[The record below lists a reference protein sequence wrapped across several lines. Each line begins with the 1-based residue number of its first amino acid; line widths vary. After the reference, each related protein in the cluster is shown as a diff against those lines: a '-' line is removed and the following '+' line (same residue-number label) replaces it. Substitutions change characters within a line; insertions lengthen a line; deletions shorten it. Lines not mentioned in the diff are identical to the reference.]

1 MARCVPSEE
10 RAEVFHKAGGTVWEN
25 PVSAAAELSGQTTRE
40 VPAGTHQIHGDHP
53 RSKCV
58 HELFEEQAARTPDA
72 VAVVF
77 ENEQLT
83 YGELN
88 QRANQLAHHL
98 RLRGIGLGITAAI
111 CLDPSLELLVAILG
125 VLKAGGTYLP
135 LDPGYPA
142 ERITYMLEKS
152 GARLVILAG
161 TPAAGFVAPATIE
174 VVRLDEERPVIAGQF
189 SRNLA
194 PLANPDDLIYII
206 FTSGSTGQPKGA
218 AIRHGGFANLLNWYV
233 TDFGICGTDRVLVCS
248 SISFDL
254 TQKNF
259 YAPLL
264 KGGTLYFSPPGPYD
278 ASLLAGSIQKHGIT
292 LINCT
297 PSALHPLVE
306 SAGER
311 SFESLASLRT
321 VVLGGEPISIPRIR
335 PWLTSPTCNA
345 EIINTYGPTECT
357 DICAFHR
364 LTRENLD
371 HYNFAPLGRPIPH
384 VQLVILDEALQR
396 CRPGSPGELC
406 IGGAGVGA
414 GYLNDPEMTAAKFP
428 PNPFSFVAGTRLY
441 RTGDRVRM
449 LPDGNLEFMGRMDN
463 QVKIRGFR
471 VELGEIEAVLN
482 AHPNIKNAVVI
493 AREDKPDEKFLAAY
507 LVPRTQPP
515 PAVSELRGFLKAK
528 LPHYMVPAV
537 FVNLA
542 ALPLNRNGK
551 VDRNALPA
559 PAGEISGWEAGYVAP
574 RSPTEER
581 LAEIWSG
588 VFGLKQVGIND
599 NFFELGGHSLLAIRL
614 VNEIKKSLHQNLPL
628 PVFFRDPTIE
638 GIARSLQQEGQ
649 AGAEMN
655 LIPLQEGKSSETIY
669 FLDAGIGLCRLAQL
683 VDLGPSSFA
692 TIVPLPPTA
701 LESAILNRTADLPNL
716 ETLAAAHA
724 AVIRK
729 HASTGP
735 CILAGHSFG
744 GLVAFEVAH
753 QLQREGR
760 KVDMILLVDSWAVFP
775 SAWRRLGT
783 LSLERAQKSLKFRAG
798 HMWWRMK
805 RKISATMP
813 GEPPAPGTAPALAE
827 PAAEPGQPLSQVPTE
842 VPWEILGKIYRNAM
856 AKYRLRPLDTRAILF
871 RAEDSDQAHL
881 YRIDDSLGWEG
892 FFKGGFEIVENS
904 GDHFT
909 LLLPPHVNTIARR
922 IKEVVSSLNR

>member
-1 MARCVPSEE
+1 
-10 RAEVFHKAGGTVWEN
+10 
-25 PVSAAAELSGQTTRE
+25 
-40 VPAGTHQIHGDHP
+40 
-53 RSKCV
+53 
-58 HELFEEQAARTPDA
+58 
-72 VAVVF
+72 
-77 ENEQLT
+77 
-83 YGELN
+83 
-88 QRANQLAHHL
+88 
-98 RLRGIGLGITAAI
+98 
-111 CLDPSLELLVAILG
+111 LELLVAIFG
-125 VLKAGGTYLP
+125 VLKAGGVYLP
-135 LDPGYPA
+135 LDPGYPP
-142 ERITYMLEKS
+142 ERITYMLEKA
-152 GARLVILAG
+152 GARVVIQAG
-161 TPAAGFVAPATIE
+161 VPAARFNPPPAIE
-174 VVRLDEERPVIAGQF
+174 VVHLDLEWPVIAGQF
-189 SRNLA
+189 SGNL
-194 PLANPDDLIYII
+194 PLLASPDDLIYVI
-206 FTSGSTGQPKGA
+206 FTSGSTGRPKGA

-233 TDFGICGTDRVLVCS
+233 ADFGISRTDRVLVCS

-259 YAPLL
+259 YGPLL
-264 KGGTLYFSPPGPYD
+264 NGGTLYFSPPGPYD
-278 ASLLAGSIQKHGIT
+278 AALVARSIQEYGIT

-297 PSALHPLVE
+297 PSAFYPLVE

-311 SFESLASLRT
+311 GFEFLSSLRM
-321 VVLGGEPISIPRIR
+321 VVLGGEPISISRVR
-335 PWLTSPTCNA
+335 PWLTSPSCKA

-371 HYNFAPLGRPIPH
+371 HYDCVPLGRPIHH
-384 VQLVILDEALQR
+384 VQLVIVDDALQR
-396 CRPGSPGELC
+396 CRPGSAGELC

-414 GYLNDPEMTAAKFP
+414 GYINDAEMTAAKFP
-428 PNPFSFVAGTRLY
+428 PNPFSFVAGTHLY

-449 LPDGNLEFMGRMDN
+449 LPDGNLEFLGRMDH

-471 VELGEIEAVLN
+471 VELGEIEALLN
-482 AHPNIKNAVVI
+482 AHPNIQNAVVI
-493 AREDKPDEKFLAAY
+493 ARTDRSEEKFLAAY
-507 LVPRTQPP
+507 LVPRAQPP

-528 LPHYMVPAV
+528 LPDYMVPAV

-542 ALPLNRNGK
+542 SLPLNQNGK
-551 VDRNALPA
+551 VDREALPA
-559 PAGEISGWEAGYVAP
+559 PGGAISGWESGYVAP

-588 VFGLKQVGIND
+588 VFGLKQVGVND

-614 VNEIKKSLHQNLPL
+614 INEIKKTLHQNLPL
-628 PVFFRDPTIE
+628 PLFFRNPTIE
-638 GIARSLQQEGQ
+638 GMARSLRQEGQ
-649 AGAEMN
+649 QGAEIN
-655 LIPLQEGKSSETIY
+655 LIPLLEGKSAETIY

-692 TIVPLPPTA
+692 TIVPLPPAA
-701 LESAILNRTADLPNL
+701 LESAILNRTADLPDL

-783 LSLERAQKSLKFRAG
+783 LSLDRAQKSLKFRAG
-798 HMWWRMK
+798 HLWWRIKKKVSASMP
-805 RKISATMP
+805 RKSR
-813 GEPPAPGTAPALAE
+813 GSGTAPDLAQPGAE
-827 PAAEPGQPLSQVPTE
+827 PSQSLSQVPTE

-871 RAEDSDQAHL
+871 RAKDSDQAHL
-881 YRIDDSLGWEG
+881 YQIDGSLGWNG

-904 GDHFT
+904 GDHFS
-909 LLLPPHVNTIARR
+909 LLLPPHVNQIAGR
-922 IKEVVSSLNR
+922 IKEVVASLNR